1 MTKQINIFAEVTKT
15 LNKMKKFIFSMIFML
30 APLAAAF
37 AQDVVGKW
45 KLEDGTA
52 IVEVYKSGDVY
63 NGKIVWLL
71 KPTEA
76 DGSPAVDNNNPDK
89 ALRSRKLIGL
99 NMLSGLKKNGGE
111 YTGGSIY
118 DPGNGKTY
126 NCSMKVEGDVLKVR
140 GSLDKK
146 GLLGRTMDWFRVK

>member
-1 MTKQINIFAEVTKT
+1 MTGQKISL
-15 LNKMKKFIFSMIFML
+15 LNTIIMKKIIISMVAML

-45 KLEDGTA
+45 KLDDGSA
-52 IVEVYKSGDVY
+52 IVEVYKQGDAF
-63 NGKIVWLL
+63 NGKIVWLQD
-71 KPTEA
+71 PTEP
-76 DGSPAVDNNNPDK
+76 DGSPAVDNKNPDAK
-89 ALRSRKLIGL
+89 LRSRKLIGL
-99 NMLSGLKKNGGE
+99 NMLSGLKKSGAE

-146 GLLGRTMDWFRVK
+146 GLLGRTMDWYRVKE

>member
-1 MTKQINIFAEVTKT
+1 MTGQKISL
-15 LNKMKKFIFSMIFML
+15 LNTIVMKKIIISMVAML

-45 KLEDGTA
+45 KLDDGSA
-52 IVEVYKSGDVY
+52 IVEVYKQGDAF
-63 NGKIVWLL
+63 NGKIVWLQD
-71 KPTEA
+71 PTEP
-76 DGSPAVDNNNPDK
+76 DGSPAVDTNNPDAK
-89 ALRSRKLIGL
+89 LRSRKLIGL
-99 NMLSGLKKNGGE
+99 NMLSSLKKSGAE

-146 GLLGRTMDWFRVK
+146 CLLGRTMDWYRVKE

>member
-1 MTKQINIFAEVTKT
+1 MKKIFITVIFA
-15 LNKMKKFIFSMIFML
+15 MIPFIASY
-30 APLAAAF
+30 

-63 NGKIVWLL
+63 NGKIVWLSE
-71 KPTEA
+71 PTEE
-76 DGSPAVDNNNPDK
+76 DGTPAKDTNNPDPK
-89 ALRSRKLIGL
+89 LRSREILGL
-99 NMLSGLKKNGGE
+99 NMLHGLKKDGSKYAGGK
-111 YTGGSIY
+111 IY

-126 NCSMKVEGDVLKVR
+126 NCSMQVSGDVLKVR
-140 GSLDKK
+140 GSLDAR

>member
-1 MTKQINIFAEVTKT
+1 
-15 LNKMKKFIFSMIFML
+15 MKKIILSIIL
-30 APLAAAF
+30 AVFPFAASL
-37 AQDVVGKW
+37 AQDVTGKW

-52 IVEVYKSGDVY
+52 IVEVYRSGDVF
-63 NGKIVWLL
+63 NGKIVWLAD
-71 KPTEA
+71 PTED
-76 DGSPAVDNNNPDK
+76 DGSPAVDSNNPDK

-99 NMLSGLKKNGGE
+99 NMLSGLKETGKNE
-111 YTGGSIY
+111 YSGGSIY

>member
-1 MTKQINIFAEVTKT
+1 
-15 LNKMKKFIFSMIFML
+15 MKKIIFSIIFMMM
-30 APLAAAF
+30 PLAAAF
-37 AQDVVGKW
+37 AQDVIGKW

-52 IVEVYKSGDVY
+52 IVEVYQQGDSF
-63 NGKIVWLL
+63 NGKTVWLEE
-71 KPTEA
+71 PNGP
-76 DGSPAVDNNNPDK
+76 DGKPAVDRNNPDK
-89 ALRSRKLIGL
+89 NLQSRQLMGL
-99 NMLSGLKKNGGE
+99 NMLNGLKKTGNE
-111 YTGGSIY
+111 YTGGKIY

>member
-1 MTKQINIFAEVTKT
+1 
-15 LNKMKKFIFSMIFML
+15 MKKLIFSMIFML
-30 APLAAAF
+30 MPLAAAF

-52 IVEVYKSGDVY
+52 IVEVYKSGDAY
-63 NGKIVWLL
+63 NGKIVWLE

-76 DGSPAVDNNNPDK
+76 DGSPAIDDLNPDPQ
-89 ALRSRKLIGL
+89 LRTRQVLGL
-99 NMLSGLKKNGGE
+99 NMLSGLKKVGDE
-111 YTGGSIY
+111 YTGGKIY

-140 GSLDKK
+140 GSLDKR
-146 GLLGRTMDWFRVK
+146 GLIGRTMDWFRVK

>member
-1 MTKQINIFAEVTKT
+1 
-15 LNKMKKFIFSMIFML
+15 MKKFILSVALLIM
-30 APLAAAF
+30 PLVAAF

-52 IVEVYKSGDVY
+52 IVEVYQSGDVF
-63 NGKIVWLL
+63 NGKIVWL
-71 KPTEA
+71 KNPTEA
-76 DGSPAVDNNNPDK
+76 DGSPAIDKNNPDK

-99 NMLSGLKKNGGE
+99 NMLSGLKKAGSE
-111 YTGGSIY
+111 YSGGSIY

-126 NCSMKVEGDVLKVR
+126 NCSMKVEGKVLKVR

-146 GLLGRTMDWFRVK
+146 GLLGRTMDWFRVEE

>member
-1 MTKQINIFAEVTKT
+1 MTEQINIFAEITKT
-15 LNKMKKFIFSMIFML
+15 RNKMKKFIFSMILML

-52 IVEVYKSGDVY
+52 IVEVYKNGDVY
-63 NGKIVWLL
+63 NGKIVWLE

-146 GLLGRTMDWFRVK
+146 GFLGRTMDWFRVK

>member
-1 MTKQINIFAEVTKT
+1 MTGQKISS
-15 LNKMKKFIFSMIFML
+15 LNTSVMKKIIISMVAML

-45 KLEDGTA
+45 KLDDGSA
-52 IVEVYKSGDVY
+52 IVEVYKQGDAF
-63 NGKIVWLL
+63 NGKIVWLQD
-71 KPTEA
+71 PTEP
-76 DGSPAVDNNNPDK
+76 DGSPAVDTNNPDAK
-89 ALRSRKLIGL
+89 LRSRKLIGL
-99 NMLSGLKKNGGE
+99 NMLSSLKKSGAE

-146 GLLGRTMDWFRVK
+146 GLLGRTMDWYRVKE